1 MSLTRAT
8 HGGASTEMMFLSGV
22 WARVRVWA
30 EEDLDFRF
38 KPAGAFPRD
47 GGGVE
52 QRSSG
57 PGLVR
62 FTNA

>member
-1 MSLTRAT
+1 M
-8 HGGASTEMMFLSGV
+8 
-22 WARVRVWA
+22 RVWA
-30 EEDLDFRF
+30 EKDLDFRF